1 MAEIKLIS
9 DKWEP
14 NTGNHILQYEVIPGD
29 GETLGEVKC
38 TFGNSKTN
46 GQLVTVTIPA
56 TKDPTPFSIT
66 ASITKDEKTSTVRAE
81 FNVAGDTTAPEL
93 PVPSLS
99 SWSAVSVDYI
109 DYDQTINDAT
119 DNNVNENTEFL
130 NRIANNMA
138 RNFKNIYGVGL
149 DGKEDKESGLGLY
162 RLSFTQSSASDSA
175 HISTS
180 PVCRPSFDYV
190 KGEDTNQNDDF
201 ELSEN
206 YFDLTV
212 WQRSKQTDSVRNDNG
227 TIDYIYSAQDIE
239 VTVVT
244 EDRAGNSASAPS
256 PVILSTSD
264 KAAPYWQAS
273 ASITAETAKWV
284 GSAYSTAEKQQVITR
299 SITVSWAGAAETP
312 AMADAP
318 YASTFIGYR
327 IALTTTKGEQ
337 IYWVTP
343 EGYLFKGTISN
354 GIMSAEQVV
363 DGGQGVKVT
372 SDGGTFKYTFT
383 GIENA
388 DGTWSVTA
396 FDSSGN
402 GIERRG
408 EITGDSAKPEFKS
421 SAKMNLSELEWVK
434 DASGIMMQSAKLKWD
449 AAYDSGSGIAYYE
462 VKCNGDRIATVYVD
476 YKYYTAEDEDVVPGA
491 VEGDEYLGG
500 YIVRYHKNGGEF
512 VDVPV
517 EELGID
523 LRVQNGDYEY
533 TVQAFDRALNPSSN
547 SISITLYGDD
557 VKPEL
562 AAPVAGL
569 NTANKTLTL
578 AWNAANDKANNTVNA
593 KPSGVEYYA
602 VSFEVVASDGLT
614 KKYNLSAGETENGSV
629 MTDIVNGATK
639 YLVISETSDP
649 YRFTTARNANSPLTI
664 ELGKLLSQIGVDGI
678 SSIVWSVKAVDQ
690 LANETTVQSNEL
702 KDSLPPA
709 LDADAVSTGFVYGE
723 NSYTVSVKGIYAAL
737 SDDAEGYGIDRD
749 SIRFFYKVGK
759 DSTEWYELADSAGGL
774 DVQYGIAK
782 DVLQFSNLAYLGA
795 DGAAGEYFWKVEAS
809 DYFGNKCSYD
819 FQIEHETA
827 APEFSGDIMQEIT
840 GWGEETY
847 TVRISGI
854 LEALTDKGGIDGNS
868 AGIDPGSVYFYY
880 RRNDPLA
887 PEWDAITGV
896 SEDNGCISVAG
907 DYLEVEL
914 KYGTEYEFT
923 ISAKDKFGNMLEA
936 GSSIFAPVCDNVA
949 PDFNITGYDGAW
961 VSGAVTLTVIGKV
974 FVPENGK
981 YDGAPVSYSYSLYED
996 GRNASAI
1003 SMTDKTGSFE
1013 VSESGTYWIFATD
1026 KAGNTSK
1033 KAVEVKIDNSA
1044 PTDDQITI
1052 NVEKG
1057 GSVGGWTDSAM
1068 IAVSFVWDEK
1078 SPVTCSV
1085 MDGDRVITSIEY
1097 AGDAAALPDGWSFLN
1112 ATKTLVYRAS
1122 INSNME
1128 LKAAMS
1134 DEAHPDTVA
1143 TAAESVTGIDGVVP
1157 EAITLDVA
1165 DADAWAQSKTVTI
1178 GFGKYDGNS
1187 GQTCTVIMDGI
1198 VYKAVV
1204 STDGIEQDGSE
1215 FSMDENGV
1223 ILFRK
1228 DVTDNIA
1235 SITASAI
1242 DEAGNKAADAAG
1254 SVTKIDTVKP
1264 DIPELVP
1271 DTDAV
1276 ADSVLITVKAPQETG
1291 DCAPAVVKYQINDGD
1306 VLVWDGVNPI
1316 RVNQNGTVRAWCE
1329 DAAGNVSESA
1339 ATLEISNIAS
1349 ADALETPVLTLKEPS
1364 KGWTAED
1371 VVLILESPLS
1381 NGPAEVVTYY
1391 VIDGQE
1397 YVWDGK
1403 SEIIVSGNCTVS
1415 AYCVDELGNRKDA
1428 ESVEIGNIDKSAP
1441 AAPVLIPSTT
1451 DWTKGPVTITL
1462 TAAVQDDG
1470 SPLTTEYSCDGGK
1483 SWKVWTGEPF
1493 EVSGNC
1499 TVLART
1505 RDEAHDWCEPVVLN
1519 VTCIVTGPLPEPSLS
1534 PDTTALTN
1542 QDVLVTISG
1551 VSASHDGAPVTTYFS
1566 CDGGKS
1572 WNVWDGVSPVT
1583 VRENCV
1589 VQVYSED
1596 AVGNRTG
1603 TVSLTVGN
1611 IDKSAPEQPK
1621 VSASTTEKTNQTV
1634 TLEPVFAADSVKNE
1648 YSFDGRTW
1656 SEYTAPIVLAANATV
1671 HFRST
1676 DAAGNSSVTSFPVT
1690 NIYPDPDNTQPAV
1703 NPNNNSKDSPT
1714 PVAPTLYGDVEL
1726 RSSLTPVDNADAY
1739 SFTGNRIGNLTLSM
1753 TELAPGAKVRVTV
1766 YADNRKM
1773 KSVTL
1778 KGNGNNIFKVPV
1790 VGSTVV
1796 VENMTKGRN
1805 YVATDYKLS
1814 IDGDFFSEPTVGDE
1828 TIYSANIS
1836 SIPVS
1841 GSGNGDSGY
1850 GISETGWVGIRDAVD
1865 CYRVDMAN
1873 AGMLTLNVYDVTAKL
1888 KVTLYDYNGRKLK
1901 SKTVSGG
1908 TVNLFRKPQLIKDS
1922 WCYIQVESGDK
1933 GKGKQN
1939 TGYRLEVNQNYFPVA
1954 TADDSWDAANVVN
1967 TSGSGSVSGW
1977 VGVKDPIDFYK
1988 LNFFD
1993 AAGNESQMGTLSFS
2007 VRDVSSKLKITL
2019 YDANRNVIK
2028 SKSVSKA
2035 KNDLFKPQTL
2045 SGGVAYLS
2053 VESGDKGK
2061 GKQNSYYTLDIQ
2073 GTIYPPA
2080 VEYNR
2085 NGMLA

>member
-29 GETLGEVKC
+29 GETVGEVKC
-38 TFGNSKTN
+38 SFGNSKVN

-56 TKDPTPFSIT
+56 TKDPTSFSIT
-66 ASITKDEKTSTVRAE
+66 ASVTKDEKTSTFRTE
-81 FNVAGDTTAPEL
+81 FDVAGDTAAPDPTEPRL
-93 PVPSLS
+93 P
-99 SWSAVSVDYI
+99 SWSAVSVN
-109 DYDQTINDAT
+109 YDKTINAAV
-119 DNNVNENTEFL
+119 NNDVRGDIELL

-138 RNFKNIYGVGL
+138 RNFQNNYKVGL
-149 DGKEDKESGLGLY
+149 GDEKDEESGLGLY
-162 RLSFTQSSASDSA
+162 RLKFIQSSTSDFA
-175 HISTS
+175 NVSTS
-180 PVCRPSFDYV
+180 FPICEPSFSYV
-190 KGEDTNQNDDF
+190 KDEDSDQNDDF
-201 ELSEN
+201 ELFKG

-212 WQRSKQTDSVRNDNG
+212 WQRSSEKTSVTNDNG
-227 TIDYIYSAQDIE
+227 TVDYIYSAKNIDVMVE
-239 VTVVT
+239 T
-244 EDRAGNSASAPS
+244 EDRVKNTASS
-256 PVILSTSD
+256 SVTLSSFDT
-264 KAAPYWQAS
+264 AAPYWQAS

-312 AMADAP
+312 AMDAAP

-327 IALTTTKGEQ
+327 IALTTAKGEQ

-354 GIMSAEQVV
+354 GLMSAEQVV
-363 DGGQGVKVT
+363 DDGGQGVKVT

-383 GIENA
+383 NIENA

-421 SAKMNLSELEWVK
+421 SAKMNLSELEWAK
-434 DASGIMMQSAKLKWD
+434 DASGVMMQSAKLKWD

-476 YKYYTAEDEDVVPGA
+476 YKYYTQEDVVPGA
-491 VEGDEYLGG
+491 EEGDEYLDG
-500 YIVRYHKNGGEF
+500 YIVRYHQNGGKF
-512 VDVPV
+512 IDVHVD
-517 EELGID
+517 ELGID
-523 LRVQNGDYEY
+523 LKVQNGDYEY

-557 VKPEL
+557 VNPEL

-569 NTANKTLTL
+569 NTTNKTLTL
-578 AWNAANDKANNTVNA
+578 AWNAANDKANSTVNA

-602 VSFEVVASDGLT
+602 VSFEVVTSDGIT
-614 KKYNLSAGETENGSV
+614 KNYNLSAGESENDSV
-629 MTDIVNGATK
+629 MSETVNGETK

-649 YRFTTARNANSPLTI
+649 YRFTTARNASSPLTI
-664 ELGKLLSQIGVDGI
+664 ELGKLLSQIGADGI

-723 NSYTVSVKGIYAAL
+723 NSYTVSVKGVCAAL

-759 DSTEWYELADSAGGL
+759 DSTEWYELADSTGGL

-795 DGAAGEYFWKVEAS
+795 DGTAGEYFWKVEAS

-840 GWGEETY
+840 DWGEETY

-854 LEALTDKGGIDGNS
+854 LEALTDKGGVDGNA
-868 AGIDPGSVYFYY
+868 AGIDPGSIYFYY

-887 PEWDAITGV
+887 PEWDVITGA
-896 SEDNGCISVAG
+896 SEDNGRISVAG
-907 DYLEVEL
+907 DYLEIEL
-914 KYGTEYEFT
+914 KYGMEYEFT

-936 GSSIFAPVCDNVA
+936 GSSVFAPVCDNVA

-961 VSGAVTLTVIGKV
+961 VSSAVTLTVIGKV

-996 GRNASAI
+996 GRNASVI
-1003 SMTDKTGSFE
+1003 TMTDKTGSFE

-1026 KAGNTSK
+1026 KTGNTSK

-1044 PTDDQITI
+1044 PTNDQIKI
-1052 NVEKG
+1052 DVEKG
-1057 GSVGGWTDSAM
+1057 GSVGAWTDSAM
-1068 IAVSFVWDEK
+1068 IMVSFQWDEK

-1085 MDGDRVITSIEY
+1085 MDGDRDIVSIKY
-1097 AGDAAALPDGWSFLN
+1097 AGDAAALPKGWSFLN
-1112 ATKTLVYRAS
+1112 ATKTLVYRTS

-1128 LKAAMS
+1128 LKATMS
-1134 DEAHPDTVA
+1134 DEAHPDIVA
-1143 TAAESVTGIDGVVP
+1143 TRAESVTGIDGVAP
-1157 EAITLDVA
+1157 EAITLNVS

-1187 GQTCTVIMDGI
+1187 GQICTVTMDGT
-1198 VYKAVV
+1198 VYEAVV
-1204 STDGIEQDGSE
+1204 STDGIKQDGSE

-1223 ILFRK
+1223 VTFRK
-1228 DVTDNIA
+1228 DVAKNIA

-1254 SVTKIDTVKP
+1254 SVTKIDTEKP
-1264 DIPELVP
+1264 DVPELVP
-1271 DTDAV
+1271 DTDVA

-1291 DCAPAVVKYQINDGD
+1291 DCAPVVVKYQINDGD

-1364 KGWTAED
+1364 TGWTAED
-1371 VVLILESPLS
+1371 VVLVLESPLS
-1381 NGPAEVVTYY
+1381 NGPAKVVTYY

-1428 ESVEIGNIDKSAP
+1428 VSVEIGNIDKSAP

-1462 TAAVQDDG
+1462 NAAVQDDG
-1470 SPLTTEYSCDGGK
+1470 SLLTTEYSCDGGK

-1519 VTCIVTGPLPEPSLS
+1519 VSCIVTGPLPEPSLS
-1534 PDTTALTN
+1534 PNTTALTN

-1551 VSASHDGAPVTTYFS
+1551 VSASHDGAPVTTHFS
-1566 CDGGKS
+1566 CDGGKT

-1703 NPNNNSKDSPT
+1703 NPNNNSKDNPT

-1796 VENMTKGRN
+1796 VENMTKGKS

-1814 IDGDFFSEPTVGDE
+1814 IDGDFFPEPTVGDE

-1939 TGYRLEVNQNYFPVA
+1939 TGYRLEVNQNYFPTA

-2028 SKSVSKA
+2028 STSVSKA

-2045 SGGVAYLS
+2045 NNGAAYLS

-2073 GTIYPPA
+2073 GTVFPPA